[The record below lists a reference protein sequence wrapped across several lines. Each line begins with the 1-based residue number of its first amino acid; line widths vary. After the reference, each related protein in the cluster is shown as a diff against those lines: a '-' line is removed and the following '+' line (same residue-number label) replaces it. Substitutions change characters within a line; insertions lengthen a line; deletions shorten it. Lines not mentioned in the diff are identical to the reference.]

1 MKEGK
6 KEKEKFEENTRIFKE
21 KNNQQCLKGED
32 DDQYDQEYS
41 RVLMEGCLETNNT
54 EAANREQKR
63 ICFVVANFIASV
75 ILTKNRPHLTQC
87 VKITQNISKMRL
99 F

>member
-6 KEKEKFEENTRIFKE
+6 REKKKIEENTRIFKE

>member
-1 MKEGK
+1 
-6 KEKEKFEENTRIFKE
+6 
-21 KNNQQCLKGED
+21 
-32 DDQYDQEYS
+32 
-41 RVLMEGCLETNNT
+41 MEGCLETNNT

>member
-1 MKEGK
+1 MIFVQLFQLDSFNNESGEK
-6 KEKEKFEENTRIFKE
+6 KRKKNLKKIQEFFKE

-54 EAANREQKR
+54 EAANRVSKR
-63 ICFVVANFIASV
+63 EFV
-75 ILTKNRPHLTQC
+75 LLWL
-87 VKITQNISKMRL
+87 ISL
-99 F
+99 HQSF

>member
-1 MKEGK
+1 MIFVQLFQLDSFNNERGEK

-54 EAANREQKR
+54 EAANRVSKR
-63 ICFVVANFIASV
+63 EFV
-75 ILTKNRPHLTQC
+75 LLWL
-87 VKITQNISKMRL
+87 ISL
-99 F
+99 HQSF